1 MLCRHGLGRESLQQ
15 ERAAWALRPVVADLA
30 GRAREHLEAARQH
43 RHALPPRGL
52 AALLPAPL
60 LETYLRRLA
69 RAGFDPFAPVRT
81 TPAGLA
87 PLWLLG
93 RHALGR
99 Y

>member
-1 MLCRHGLGRESLQQ
+1 
-15 ERAAWALRPVVADLA
+15 LRPVVADLA
-30 GRAREHLEAARQH
+30 GRAREHLEAARRH
-43 RHALPPRGL
+43 RHAVPERAL

-60 LETYLRRLA
+60 LEAYLRRLA
-69 RAGFDPFAPVRT
+69 RAGFDPFARVRT

-93 RHALGR
+93 RYALGR